1 MSLQL
6 TLIVARTHDQEL
18 TAKTGTVTDEYKKAA
33 AAAFLSKSDLNRL
46 GLKSGENIEVSFM
59 GSSIVVKAFESD
71 EVREGMILI
80 PLGPW
85 AMAVLPSFTG
95 QHGFPVYGRVTVT
108 VKPSVREVSN
118 LKELFTTF

>member
-18 TAKTGTVTDEYKKAA
+18 TAKIGTATNEYKKAVA
-33 AAAFLSKSDLNRL
+33 VAFLSKSDLNKL
-46 GLKSGENIEVSFM
+46 KIKSGENIEVSFM
-59 GSSIVVKAFESD
+59 DSSIVIKAFESD
-71 EVREGMILI
+71 EVREGMILM

-95 QHGFPVYGRVTVT
+95 QHGFPVYGRVIVT

-118 LKELFTTF
+118 LEELFTTS